1 MYIPKIISALTSR
14 SQRGQIFSV
23 QVKHPLFPPTH
34 YRSSDCIIIIITIKM
49 AFVSAV
55 PVLSARSAR
64 ANVRCSKST
73 VRVTSFRGARVVA
86 PVVPA
91 KETTTMGFEISE
103 GKEWDSNPIVFVLAL
118 VGWIVPSSIPSD
130 IPLLGGVGLSQ
141 AFFAS
146 ISSNLA
152 AFPKGPGGDDPFWT
166 LCFIWHAGMF
176 ATMIFGT

>member
-1 MYIPKIISALTSR
+1 
-14 SQRGQIFSV
+14 
-23 QVKHPLFPPTH
+23 
-34 YRSSDCIIIIITIKM
+34 M

-146 ISSNLA
+146 IASNLA